1 MNSSFFVFANA
12 AKKVYICCKFI
23 PTVSPP
29 KIKLM
34 ANLTPFIHHFQK
46 NGTARVILLLTHKSQ
61 RKKIST
67 EVFVTRADVT
77 KGGKIKSEGIR
88 NEIDKIISGYRN
100 TIIKLGFAIHGM
112 SIDELKYAITNLSG
126 QNIDFYEF
134 AQEIADKMQ
143 ADGRSSHKNI
153 TATVNSLKRFTGSNS
168 LPVNQITLDFI
179 RKYEAWLKTTPAFGR
194 AKKNKKSGKPDIA
207 KPIGTRGITLYM
219 GAIRHLLNQTRLKYN
234 DEENEIINIKVNPF
248 LRYKMPLEQPAE
260 KPVLSVEQMRA
271 IINVDIQPS
280 QKRMKLAR
288 DIFLLSFYLI
298 GMNAEDL
305 FACNAAVKNGTITYY
320 RSKTTGRRKDRAK
333 IIVRVENE
341 ANELVSAYA
350 DKEGERLFEFY
361 KRYATTSN
369 FTRALNKGLDQLAE
383 YLMLPKITF
392 YSARHTWA
400 TLAANECRINIY
412 TIHKALNHV
421 DTKMQ
426 VTKTYIREDFRD
438 IWDANRQVLDL
449 LK

>member
-1 MNSSFFVFANA
+1 
-12 AKKVYICCKFI
+12 
-23 PTVSPP
+23 
-29 KIKLM
+29 M

-100 TIIKLGFAIHGM
+100 TIIKLGFAINSM
-112 SIDELKYAITNLSG
+112 SIDDLKYAITNLSE

-134 AQEIADKMQ
+134 GQEFANKMK
-143 ADGRSSHKNI
+143 ADGRSSHKNV
-153 TATVNSLKRFTGSNS
+153 TATLNSLKRFCGSNS

-179 RKYEAWLKTTPAFGR
+179 RRYEAWLKTTPAFR
-194 AKKNKKSGKPDIA
+194 PVKKNKKSGKPDIP

-219 GAIRHLLNQTRLKYN
+219 GIIRHLLNQARLKYN
-234 DEENEIINIKVNPF
+234 DEENGIINIKVNPF
-248 LRYKMPLEQPAE
+248 LRYKMPLEQPTE
-260 KPVLSVEQMRA
+260 RTVLSVEQMRTL
-271 IINVDIQPS
+271 INAEIPSS

-305 FACNAAVKNGTITYY
+305 FASKTAVKNGTITYY

-333 IIVRVENE
+333 IIVRVEQE
-341 ANELVSAYA
+341 ANELVKNYA
-350 DKEGERLFEFY
+350 DKEGERLFQFY

-369 FTRALNKGLDQLAE
+369 FTVALNKGLEQLAG
-383 YLMLPKITF
+383 YLTLPKITF

-426 VTKTYIREDFRD
+426 ITKTYIREDFRD
-438 IWDANRQVLDL
+438 IWDANRQVIDL
-449 LK
+449 LKH

>member
-1 MNSSFFVFANA
+1 M
-12 AKKVYICCKFI
+12 
-23 PTVSPP
+23 
-29 KIKLM
+29 M

-100 TIIKLGFAIHGM
+100 TIIKLGFAINSM
-112 SIDELKYAITNLSG
+112 SIDDLKYAITNLSE

-134 AQEIADKMQ
+134 GQEFANKMK
-143 ADGRSSHKNI
+143 ADGRSSHKNV
-153 TATVNSLKRFTGSNS
+153 TATLNSLKRFCGSNS

-179 RKYEAWLKTTPAFGR
+179 RRYEAWLKTTPAFR
-194 AKKNKKSGKPDIA
+194 PVKKNKKSGKPDIP

-219 GAIRHLLNQTRLKYN
+219 GIIRHLLNQARLKYN
-234 DEENEIINIKVNPF
+234 DEENGIINIKVNPF
-248 LRYKMPLEQPAE
+248 LRYKMPLEQPTE
-260 KPVLSVEQMRA
+260 RTVLSVEQMRTL
-271 IINVDIQPS
+271 INAEIPSS

-305 FACNAAVKNGTITYY
+305 FASKTAVKNGTITYY

-333 IIVRVENE
+333 IIVRVEQE
-341 ANELVSAYA
+341 ANELVKNYA
-350 DKEGERLFEFY
+350 DKEGERLFQFY

-369 FTRALNKGLDQLAE
+369 FTVALNKGLEQLAG
-383 YLMLPKITF
+383 YLTLPKITF

-426 VTKTYIREDFRD
+426 ITKTYIREDFRD
-438 IWDANRQVLDL
+438 IWDANRQVIDL
-449 LK
+449 LKH